1 MENNK
6 ILTPTEV
13 RTMKFL
19 RKFIR
24 ENGYSPTYRQISKGI
39 KKKKFHPSE
48 INRIIYQLKNKKLID
63 NKKAK
68 NCSIWLINGDPRY
81 ELRP

>member
-6 ILTPTEV
+6 ILSPLELK
-13 RTMKFL
+13 TMKFL
-19 RKFIR
+19 REFIR

-39 KKKKFHPSE
+39 NKLKFHPSE
-48 INRIIYQLKNKKLID
+48 INRIIYQLKNKNLID
-63 NKKAK
+63 NEKAK
-68 NCSIWLINGDPRY
+68 NCSIWLIHDDPRH